1 MKEEHL
7 PKTPEGR
14 RWRLAEECGEV
25 IQALSKIG
33 RFGEIGIGYDG
44 HACNTSALRYEIA
57 DLKHAI
63 AAVERDIGESHE

>member
-1 MKEEHL
+1 MTEFP

-25 IQALSKIG
+25 IRALSKIG
-33 RFGEIGIGYDG
+33 RFGAIGIGYDG
-44 HACNTSALRYEIA
+44 HENNTAALLAELS

-63 AAVERDIGESHE
+63 KAVEEDITND